1 MPSETNSSLTIPV
14 MEYHNYE
21 STVVR
26 PPIYSCHPKNDSSK
40 KKYFSLEVHC
50 ELFLIFLT

>member
-14 MEYHNYE
+14 MEYYNYE
-21 STVVR
+21 STVH
-26 PPIYSCHPKNDSSK
+26 PPIYSCQLKDDPSK